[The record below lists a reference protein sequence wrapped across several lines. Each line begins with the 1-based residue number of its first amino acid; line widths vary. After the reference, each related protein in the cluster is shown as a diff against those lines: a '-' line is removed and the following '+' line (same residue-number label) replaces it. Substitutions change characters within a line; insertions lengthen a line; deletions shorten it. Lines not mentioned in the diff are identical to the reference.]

1 MMYFI
6 PRLSPNCRCKGNAV
20 IFPTLEEV
28 TKLAQSGNI
37 VPVCKIV
44 LADTETPVSVW
55 MKLFRQ
61 SRHSFLLESVE
72 GQDKVARYSF
82 SGGDP
87 FLTFSCRGSSWKV
100 EGEGQDT
107 GNNDPLGALR
117 RLLNA
122 YKPVAVDGIPRFCGG
137 AVGFFSYDSIR
148 LREAIPDKNP
158 KDDPL
163 DDIFFGF
170 YRDLIAFDNRE
181 HRLLLITNIILKP
194 GDDIE
199 KSYKDALDTLGRI
212 EDRLAVRLQATHLT
226 VKQTAEPVSNFKR
239 KDFETAVEKCREYI
253 KAGDIFQVVLSQR
266 FSVGVE
272 ADPFDLYRILR
283 VVNPSP
289 YMYYL
294 AKGDTAVIGA
304 SPEMLVRVENRR
316 VEVRPIAGTC
326 RRGVNEQEDEKLI
339 RDLLADPKER
349 AEHIMLVDLGRND
362 VGRVAKTGTVRVEE
376 MMHIEKYSHVIHIV
390 SNVLGDLAGDCDAFD
405 ALFSCF
411 PAGTLS
417 GAPKIRAMEIID
429 ELEPVKRGL
438 YGGALGYIDWNG
450 TMDTC
455 IVIRTIV
462 YKDGVA
468 TIQAGAGIVA
478 DSDPALE
485 YNETLHKAGALFAAI
500 ARSAEMGGR

>member
-1 MMYFI
+1 
-6 PRLSPNCRCKGNAV
+6 V
-20 IFPTLEEV
+20 IFPTFEEV
-28 TKLAQSGNI
+28 KKLSQSGNVI
-37 VPVCKIV
+37 PVCKIV

-100 EGEGQDT
+100 EGGQRDAGT
-107 GNNDPLGALR
+107 NDPLGALR
-117 RLLNA
+117 RLLA
-122 YKPVAVDGIPRFCGG
+122 AHKPVAVDGIPRFCGG

-181 HRLLLITNIILKP
+181 HRLLFITNIILKP

-199 KSYKDALDTLGRI
+199 KAYTDACFNLGRI
-212 EDRLAVRLQATHLT
+212 EDRMAERLQATHLT
-226 VKQTAEPVSNFKR
+226 VKQTAEPVSNFDR
-239 KDFETAVEKCREYI
+239 KDFETAVEKCRDYI

-266 FSVGVE
+266 FTVGVE

-283 VVNPSP
+283 TVNPSP

-294 AKGDTAVIGA
+294 ALGDTAVIGA

-316 VEVRPIAGTC
+316 VEMRPIAGT
-326 RRGVNEQEDEKLI
+326 RPRGRNDEEDERLI
-339 RDLLADPKER
+339 KELLDDPKER

-362 VGRVAKTGTVRVEE
+362 VGRVATIGTVSVEE
-376 MMHIEKYSHVIHIV
+376 MMHTEKYSHVIHIV
-390 SNVLGDLAGDCDAFD
+390 SNVKGELAKDRDAFD
-405 ALFSCF
+405 ALYSCF

-438 YGGALGYIDWNG
+438 YGGALGYIDWSG

-462 YKDGVA
+462 YKGGVA

-478 DSDPALE
+478 DSDPGRE
-485 YNETLHKAGALFAAI
+485 YNETLQKAGALFTAITRAAR
-500 ARSAEMGGR
+500 AAGR